1 MTIIRNSPIGALLG
15 VMPWNFPFY
24 QSSSLCNIMVGNTI
38 LLKHASN
45 VPQCATAIE
54 ELFKEAAPEVVYQF
68 IYFWQTR
75 QHWFLIRIKVS

>member
-1 MTIIRNSPIGALLG
+1 
-15 VMPWNFPFY
+15 
-24 QSSSLCNIMVGNTI
+24 MVGNTI

-54 ELFKEAAPEVVYQF
+54 ELFKEAQSKLIVYQS

-75 QHWFLIRIKVS
+75 QHWFLIKNKEVSLTGSEEAGKYCDGKLKTFKSK

>member
-1 MTIIRNSPIGALLG
+1 
-15 VMPWNFPFY
+15 
-24 QSSSLCNIMVGNTI
+24 MVGNTI

-54 ELFKEAAPEVVYQF
+54 ELFKEATVLKIVYQF

-75 QHWFLIRIKVS
+75 VSIGF